1 MNPRFS
7 GLQLGSIELF
17 CKAAVTGSFT
27 LAAEALGLT
36 PAAVSRSITRLEQRL
51 GVRLFSRT
59 TRQVKLTE
67 EGKLYYEQCREA
79 LQQIE
84 EAERAITGSQAVPKG
99 TLRISV
105 PTTYG
110 HYRVLPLVP
119 LYRERYPEVDLEID
133 ISNRNI
139 DFVDEG
145 YDLAIRLGN
154 PADSGLVARKLE
166 DATLGVFA
174 SPAYLKSAGTPAT
187 VADLDAHRC
196 IQFVLPSTGR
206 PLPWLFRDN
215 GKDVEYQFRS
225 SLQCSG
231 DVLGCLTLARNGG
244 GLVQMYHFIVEEDQR
259 SGRLV
264 EVAKESAGRSRPF
277 SIFYPHNRHMPSR
290 VRSFVD
296 FLCEEIG
303 KPKKN

>member
-1 MNPRFS
+1 
-7 GLQLGSIELF
+7 
-17 CKAAVTGSFT
+17 
-27 LAAEALGLT
+27 
-36 PAAVSRSITRLEQRL
+36 
-51 GVRLFSRT
+51 
-59 TRQVKLTE
+59 
-67 EGKLYYEQCREA
+67 
-79 LQQIE
+79 
-84 EAERAITGSQAVPKG
+84 
-99 TLRISV
+99 
-105 PTTYG
+105 
-110 HYRVLPLVP
+110 
-119 LYRERYPEVDLEID
+119 VDLEID